1 MCVLPPVDQELSE
14 HGDLCLPSSSSLQSP
29 GRGPRVPGA
38 DAPRGTQSPRQM
50 GVPQI
55 PFLLGRNLG
64 QIPQARRLVTAPD
77 SWSDKVTQS
86 RQQRSF
92 LLTNLPNLFQMD
104 EMPRIWGEG
113 AEEGSFYPDLL
124 SPPVPE
130 SPHY

>member
-92 LLTNLPNLFQMD
+92 LLTNLPKDRKSTRLN
-104 EMPRIWGEG
+104 
-113 AEEGSFYPDLL
+113 S
-124 SPPVPE
+124 S
-130 SPHY
+130 H